1 MWNTAIT
8 TGVEHGKTPRHR
20 DFLSR
25 RIFDPNTMP
34 ALQPVSFAS
43 MLEPPNRIFT
53 SPDEKWMLFSR
64 NPYERSELMLV
75 EGFR

>member
-1 MWNTAIT
+1 VFREE
-8 TGVEHGKTPRHR
+8 GPFHHR
-20 DFLSR
+20 WLS
-25 RIFDPNTMP
+25 
-34 ALQPVSFAS
+34 V
-43 MLEPPNRIFT
+43 